1 MLCVFG
7 RVVGKPLN
15 AAGTHFDRIAGGGL
29 TQRVE
34 VRSRN
39 EIGVLYEALRR
50 MQESLTRTVSTV
62 RQGVEEITLGSR
74 EIFMGNT
81 DLSSRTEQQAASLQ
95 ETAASMEQLA
105 RSEEHTSELQSLMR
119 SSYAVFCLKKKK
131 DKIHVHTKTMTHN
144 KPTT

>member
-81 DLSSRTEQQAASLQ
+81 DLSSRTEQQAAPLPCRS
-95 ETAASMEQLA
+95 
-105 RSEEHTSELQSLMR
+105 RSEEHTSEIQSLMR
-119 SSYAVFCLKKKK
+119 NSYAVFCLN
-131 DKIHVHTKTMTHN
+131 TKNQH
-144 KPTT
+144 KQK

>member
-81 DLSSRTEQQAASLQ
+81 DLSRRTDLEAADRKS
-95 ETAASMEQLA
+95 A
-105 RSEEHTSELQSLMR
+105 RLN
-119 SSYAVFCLKKKK
+119 SS
-131 DKIHVHTKTMTHN
+131 H
-144 KPTT
+144 